1 MLCLRCDHQGSIYK
15 IRIDEINKIVYW
27 CDECDGTWE
36 DPSKILLYGKGTK
49 LDIDFYSLV
58 EYLENH
64 GLVYMKTPITNLGT
78 NWDKSVLC
86 DDTLVFCPHCG
97 VHGILYETES
107 HTLGSTFYFCDN
119 CNAMWVPGE
128 TIDQKKDVK
137 FLGFL
142 HAKQL
147 DYSRANLG
155 YMEVLNKAKVKN

>member
-64 GLVYMKTPITNLGT
+64 GLVYMKTPITNLSCVT
-78 NWDKSVLC
+78 IPSFFVHIVAFMAYFTKRNHIPLDPLFIFVI
-86 DDTLVFCPHCG
+86 TVMRCG
-97 VHGILYETES
+97 FPEKLSIR
-107 HTLGSTFYFCDN
+107 
-119 CNAMWVPGE
+119 
-128 TIDQKKDVK
+128 KK
-137 FLGFL
+137 
-142 HAKQL
+142 
-147 DYSRANLG
+147 
-155 YMEVLNKAKVKN
+155 M